1 MRANGLARIGKDV
14 EVRYSPNGDAIAN
27 LSLAFTYG
35 KKGAD
40 GKRPTQW
47 VDATLWGKRAES
59 LAPYLKKGG
68 QIVVYLSDI
77 NIQTYDSKS
86 GQGVKLVGKV
96 DDLELIG
103 GHASHVQTGQPQ
115 PERATVPSRGLT
127 DLDSVLP
134 F

>member
-1 MRANGLARIGKDV
+1 MKAQGLARIGKDV
-14 EVRYSPNGDAIAN
+14 EVRYSPNGDVIAN

-35 KKGAD
+35 KKGEN

-77 NIQTYDSKS
+77 NIQTYDSKT

-103 GHASHVQTGQPQ
+103 GQTQA
-115 PERATVPSRGLT
+115 ERAPQQVTQKPQLAELSDDVP
-127 DLDSVLP
+127 